1 MEFDLIDNEC
11 SSILNYA
18 KGSMNL
24 RTQGS
29 LDPMRGAVG
38 SVLTPGTRLDGQNP
52 ENPDPEPEN
61 PEKPENPFPARFAL
75 LRPNRRRLNADQ
87 KNCPPVQMIHL
98 RSVD

>member
-1 MEFDLIDNEC
+1 MW
-11 SSILNYA
+11 
-18 KGSMNL
+18 G
-24 RTQGS
+24 T
-29 LDPMRGAVG
+29 VG
-38 SVLTPGTRLDGQNP
+38 SGLTPGTRPDGRTP
-52 ENPDPEPEN
+52 EIPDPEPEN